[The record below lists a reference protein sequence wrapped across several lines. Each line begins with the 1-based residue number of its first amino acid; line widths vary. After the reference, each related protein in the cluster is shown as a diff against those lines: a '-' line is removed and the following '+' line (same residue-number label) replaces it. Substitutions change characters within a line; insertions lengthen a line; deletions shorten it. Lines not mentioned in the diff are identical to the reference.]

1 MNQEK
6 QSEKELTA
14 NPVEQFLRELPLDW
28 KWLLALGL
36 FMLVTG
42 TLGLGMSV
50 VLTLVSMLF
59 FGVLLLIAGILQIL
73 QALQEKEKRWSGRAQ
88 QVFIAVL
95 YMVTAGL
102 IFWDP
107 VAASQGM
114 TVVLAALFSAIGVT
128 RIIHAIRCQRRQWK
142 WVLPV
147 LLGLINLALAAMI
160 LAAWPVSGLWVIGLF
175 LSIELIMNG
184 WFITLLA
191 LRVKKQQT
199 V

>member
-6 QSEKELTA
+6 QSEKELTG

-59 FGVLLLIAGILQIL
+59 FGVLLLIAGILQML

-114 TVVLAALFSAIGVT
+114 TVVLAALFSAIGLT
-128 RIIHAIRCQRRQWK
+128 RIIHAVRCQRRRWK